1 MDVSFSLCFP
11 PHGAAATK
19 EKNIKTRNLQR
30 QHPYVE
36 EHKENRYRPE
46 RASRTNSWPTML
58 EDVLVGQQFVTGR
71 LADDGFLC
79 LGQKQHLGPD
89 SHFLI
94 HWPS

>member
-1 MDVSFSLCFP
+1 
-11 PHGAAATK
+11 
-19 EKNIKTRNLQR
+19 
-30 QHPYVE
+30 
-36 EHKENRYRPE
+36 
-46 RASRTNSWPTML
+46 ML